1 MVEELPD
8 GVEDDGAA
16 EHRVGT
22 VGVGAERL
30 EELHGELGLLE
41 RGVFLVEEEEAFGEL
56 HADDGVERFGLGGL
70 KKRKNR
76 ENGTWMLARIA
87 EATSELW
94 RKERWK
100 EVRKRSRS
108 PA

>member
-16 EHRVGT
+16 EHRVGA

-56 HADDGVERFGLGGL
+56 HADDGVKRVGLCGEIG
-70 KKRKNR
+70 
-76 ENGTWMLARIA
+76 EEGSTWRLERIA
-87 EATSELW
+87 ELTSELW

-100 EVRKRSRS
+100 EVRKSSRS
-108 PA
+108 AA

>member
-56 HADDGVERFGLGGL
+56 HADDGVERFGLRGL
-70 KKRKNR
+70 KKERIEGTVPGCWR
-76 ENGTWMLARIA
+76 ELPR
-87 EATSELW
+87 
-94 RKERWK
+94 RH
-100 EVRKRSRS
+100 RSCGGRS
-108 PA
+108 DGRR

>member
-30 EELHGELGLLE
+30 E
-41 RGVFLVEEEEAFGEL
+41 
-56 HADDGVERFGLGGL
+56 
-70 KKRKNR
+70 
-76 ENGTWMLARIA
+76 
-87 EATSELW
+87 
-94 RKERWK
+94 
-100 EVRKRSRS
+100 
-108 PA
+108 